1 MQSNT
6 FVDVTASVAAVAA
19 AGGLLYAR
27 ASARAAH
34 AAVDASRRTVEIAE
48 RSRQAAD
55 RARLRLRVERV
66 GELVQ
71 ALAASPQVDPATG
84 ELSEK
89 TGGQVHVLSRALIGL
104 HDILPRSSNWAGH
117 GRPVR
122 SATAP
127 PTPPSRSTRFSR
139 SSRAIGVEA
148 STSPGSGCR
157 GIARHEL
164 GQPPAR
170 HVSRVNRLRDV

>member
-34 AAVDASRRTVEIAE
+34 VAVDASRRTVEIAE

-89 TGGQVHVLSRALIGL
+89 TGGQVRVLSRALIGL
-104 HDILPRSSNWAGH
+104 HDILPRCVELGRAQTPSEISDRAAGAAIEIDGLLKKLTSH
-117 GRPVR
+117 RRRSVYLPRQRVPWDRPARAR
-122 SATAP
+122 SAAV
-127 PTPPSRSTRFSR
+127 PSRVTRQP
-139 SSRAIGVEA
+139 
-148 STSPGSGCR
+148 SP
-157 GIARHEL
+157 
-164 GQPPAR
+164 
-170 HVSRVNRLRDV
+170 